1 MDKETVE
8 KGMKISDL
16 KRISFHLGVCSALCL
31 VTVALILVTVLL
43 AARVI

>member
-1 MDKETVE
+1 MGEESVE

-31 VTVALILVTVLL
+31 VTVALSLVTVLL
-43 AARVI
+43 MGHII

>member
-1 MDKETVE
+1 MGEESVE

-31 VTVALILVTVLL
+31 VTVALSLVAVLL